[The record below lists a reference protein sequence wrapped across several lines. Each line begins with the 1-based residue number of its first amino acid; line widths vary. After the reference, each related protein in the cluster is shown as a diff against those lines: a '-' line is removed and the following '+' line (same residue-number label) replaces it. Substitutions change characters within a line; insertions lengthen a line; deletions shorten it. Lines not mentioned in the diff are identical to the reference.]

1 MNHKLH
7 LWRTLVASVCLA
19 MPLMSQAQAQAP
31 AQAQPV
37 GYVKTVTG
45 EAWVNTAGARLS
57 AQPGTAVLLGS
68 QLKTAKGATM
78 GVAFKDNTLMSFGPD
93 TELTVDEFV
102 YAPAQGQLLLGTR
115 LSRGSLNYVSGVIAK
130 LRPDAVTVKTPAGI
144 IGVRG
149 TQFVARV
156 EEAQ

>member
-1 MNHKLH
+1 MRHQKN
-7 LWRTLVASVCLA
+7 LWRTLVALACLSL
-19 MPLMSQAQAQAP
+19 PLTSQAQALVQP
-31 AQAQPV
+31 RPEPV

-45 EAWVNTAGARLS
+45 EAWVNTAGQRLS

-102 YAPAQGQLLLGTR
+102 YAPAQDQLLLGTR

-156 EEAQ
+156 EDAQ

>member
-1 MNHKLH
+1 MLQQN
-7 LWRTLVASVCLA
+7 LWRTLVASACLGL
-19 MPLMSQAQAQAP
+19 PLMSQAQAP
-31 AQAQPV
+31 AQPRAEPV

-45 EAWVNTAGARLS
+45 EAWVNTAGQRLS

-68 QLKTAKGATM
+68 LLKTAKGATM

>member
-1 MNHKLH
+1 MQQPKH
-7 LWRTLVASVCLA
+7 WRTLLATVCLA
-19 MPLMSQAQAQAP
+19 LPFIVQSQTPAP
-31 AQAQPV
+31 TKAEPV

-45 EAWVNTAGARLS
+45 EASVTTAGQRVV

-68 QLKTAKGATM
+68 QLKTAKGAAM
-78 GVAFKDNTLMSFGPD
+78 GIAFKDNTLMSFGSD

-115 LSRGSLNYVSGVIAK
+115 LTRGSLNYVSGIIAK

-149 TQFVARV
+149 TQFVARI

>member
-1 MNHKLH
+1 VKHIPN
-7 LWRTLVASVCLA
+7 LWRTLVATACLA
-19 MPLMSQAQAQAP
+19 LPLLSQAQAP
-31 AQAQPV
+31 TPTRVEPV
-37 GYVKTVTG
+37 GFVKTVTG
-45 EAWVNTAGARLS
+45 DASVTTAGQRVV

-68 QLKTAKGATM
+68 QLKTAKGAAM
-78 GVAFKDNTLMSFGPD
+78 GIAFKDNTLMSFGPD

-102 YAPAQGQLLLGTR
+102 YVPAQGQLLLGTR
-115 LSRGSLNYVSGVIAK
+115 LTRGSLNYVSGIIAK
-130 LRPDAVTVKTPAGI
+130 LKPDAVTVKTPAGI